1 MDVLM
6 LSLREALRGIGLIQ
20 DVLFDRR
27 ELEKPSGANGFFVID
42 GLITMICG

>member
-1 MDVLM
+1 M
-6 LSLREALRGIGLIQ
+6 LSLQEALRGIGLIQ

-27 ELEKPSGANGFFVID
+27 ELEKASGPNEFFVMD